1 MPLEYMKQINFF
13 RLRCLLIFTI
23 GLMASSAWATHIV
36 GGEIQ
41 MTYISG
47 NSYRLT
53 LNVYFDAINGNPA
66 AIDRPTVRIGAFSK
80 ATNRLIQAFE
90 LPLVEERPVNY
101 TVPACAVGQIVTRRI
116 TYITTAVL
124 NPNIYNEAG
133 GYYLSWER
141 CCRNNVI
148 DNIIAPGAAGQTFYM
163 EFPPLIRNGAR
174 FINSSP
180 NLTLPVSDYA
190 CAGQPFVFNY
200 GATDPDGDRLVYEL
214 RTPINGTSTQA
225 NPAPNP
231 PNPGPYPN
239 VRFVPGIGVSNM
251 IPGSPSLQISNTG
264 VLTVTPQTAGLYV
277 FAIAI
282 SEFRN
287 GIKIGET
294 VREYQLY
301 VLNCPRS
308 RPPVAEV
315 DNPARPGT
323 FLTARDTIRFRAD
336 DANRCGT
343 LALSDLDPNTILTIR
358 AVPINFTEASGF
370 TFPGRISLPGG
381 GTVRQQFCVPE
392 CPQRFDGDG
401 RPLPYTFDLIV
412 TDNSCPLPQSD
423 TVRVN
428 VLVEV
433 APNTPPQLVADIA
446 RYDSVRRE
454 YTVEVEIG
462 QSLTFNLN
470 ATDRENNVLR
480 QLMEGVGFTPASLGM
495 TLSGSLTGTPPLRN
509 TFQWTPRCDLLA
521 PGEAQREYVLR
532 FTTTDQPRCQP
543 PRSVQT
549 TVRIILKN
557 KQIPNQKPVPTIG
570 NLRFDP
576 ATRVFYDTAFVGS
589 PISFPVRGTD
599 ADRDSIRLSAR
610 GVGFDLTTVRAQ
622 FPTVAGLP
630 PLNGTFQ
637 WTPPCDVVGDLP
649 PGGSRAFDFEFRVQD
664 FQICP
669 PATSDSIVR
678 VRLFVKTRPNLRPAV
693 RPNLPFDART
703 RTYFDS
709 VVVGRAFN
717 FTVQGTDNERD
728 SVLLRLQGIN
738 LNPQALGMIFPD
750 VRGRAPV
757 TGTFR
762 WQTRCSLLAD
772 STRAQDFF
780 VNFLINDFDECGRPK
795 FDTAR
800 VRLRILPNATP
811 NRRPVTSA
819 ELPLRAGFTRFYVD
833 TVELGKPYTANIL
846 ADDADRDSLLLRALP
861 QGFNLTDVGMRFTD
875 RSGRPVLRSALTWNP
890 DCNLLPDLARGIFS
904 RTFEIDFL
912 TRDFRECQPFA
923 ADTIRVRLVLLYRQ
937 QNNRAPVVTAADLMQ
952 TSAKNYFREIRA
964 GEQVRFT
971 IRATDADNDTLTLI
985 GAPVGFTLAETG
997 MSLSPN
1003 PVTGRGTVQ
1012 SNFSW
1017 QPPCSLLTNNQPR
1030 EFQLTFIATD
1040 RRLCNLNRSDT
1051 IRVTLRLLP
1060 VPNPNPPTISATLMQ
1075 VPQTR
1080 RYQVNIIP
1088 NQPIT
1093 FTVRGN
1099 DPDRDVVSIT
1109 AEPQGFTLAEFGMNF
1124 RNQEGVAPLE
1134 VPFIWTPDCELLN
1147 RRREFDIRFTVRDKS
1162 DCGLSRTDTI
1172 LVQMRYNAE
1181 FDLRNFQPANVF
1193 TPNGDGI
1200 NDTFR
1205 IPNWPPDDCR
1215 NEFLKIE
1222 VYNRWGRLVFQ
1233 SDRKDFEWDGKGF
1246 PSGVYYY
1253 TIFFTN
1259 ASFKGTVT
1267 KVDEM

>member
-1 MPLEYMKQINFF
+1 MTNTNFIRFCCMLLPFIGFWAMPAK
-13 RLRCLLIFTI
+13 
-23 GLMASSAWATHIV
+23 ATHIV

-41 MTYISG
+41 LAHVAG
-47 NSYRLT
+47 NNYRIT
-53 LNVYFDAINGNPA
+53 LNVYFDAVNGNPA
-66 AIDRPTVRIGAFSK
+66 AIDRPTVRIASFSK
-80 ATNRLIQAFE
+80 ATNRLIQVFE

-116 TYITTAVL
+116 TYISNVVL
-124 NPNIYNEAG
+124 NPNIYNEAA

-148 DNIIAPGAAGQTFYM
+148 DNIVAPGSAGQTFYM
-163 EFPPLIRNGAR
+163 EFPPLMRNGVR

-180 NLTLPVSDYA
+180 NLTPPVSDYA
-190 CAGQPFVFNY
+190 CVGQPFTFNY

-214 RTPINGTSTQA
+214 RTPINGTSTQV

-231 PNPGPYPN
+231 PNPGPYPL
-239 VRFVPGIGVSNM
+239 VRFVPGIGLANM
-251 IPGSPSLQISNTG
+251 IPGSPPLQVSNTG
-264 VLTVTPQTAGLYV
+264 VLTVTPRTAGLYV
-277 FAIAI
+277 FAIGI

-287 GIKIGET
+287 GVKIGET

-308 RPPVAEV
+308 RPPVAQI
-315 DNPARPGT
+315 DNPNRPGT
-323 FLTARDTIRFRAD
+323 FLTARDTIRFRVD

-343 LALSDLDPNTILTIR
+343 LALSDQDPNTVLTIS
-358 AVPINFTEASGF
+358 ALPINFTGADGF
-370 TFPGRISLPGG
+370 TFPGRVALPNG
-381 GTVRQQFCVPE
+381 GTTRQQFCVPE
-392 CPQRFDGDG
+392 CPQRFDANG

-433 APNTPPQLVADIA
+433 APNTPPQLTADLA
-446 RYDSVRRE
+446 RFDSVRRE
-454 YTVEVEIG
+454 YTVELEIG
-462 QSLTFNLN
+462 QSLTFNLT
-470 ATDRENNVLR
+470 ATDGESDVLR
-480 QLMEGVGFTPASLGM
+480 QLMEGVGFNPAALGM
-495 TLSGSLTGTPPLRN
+495 TLGGNLTGTPPLRN

-521 PGEAQREYVLR
+521 SGEAQREYVLR

-543 PRSVQT
+543 PRSTQT

-557 KQIPNQKPVPTIG
+557 KQLPNQRPVPTIG
-570 NLRFDP
+570 SLRFDP
-576 ATRVFYDTAFVGS
+576 VARVFYDTAFVGS

-610 GVGFDLTTVRAQ
+610 GIGFDLAAVRAQ
-622 FPTVAGLP
+622 FPTLAGLP
-630 PLNGTFQ
+630 PLSGTFR
-637 WTPPCDVVGDLP
+637 WIPPCELVENLP
-649 PGGSRAFDFEFRVQD
+649 PGAHRAFDLEFRAQD
-664 FQICP
+664 FQLCP
-669 PATSDSIVR
+669 PATSDSVVR
-678 VRLFVKTRPNLRPAV
+678 VRLFVKTPPNLRPEV
-693 RPNLPFDART
+693 RPNLPFDAQT
-703 RTYFDS
+703 RTYVDS

-717 FTVQGTDNERD
+717 FTVQGIDNERD

-738 LNPQALGMIFPD
+738 LNPQALGMVFPD

-757 TGTFR
+757 SGTFR
-762 WQTRCSLLAD
+762 WPTACSMLAD

-800 VRLRILPNATP
+800 VRLRILPNTSP
-811 NRRPVTSA
+811 NRRPVASA
-819 ELPLRAGFTRFYVD
+819 ELPLRAGFTKFYVD
-833 TVELGKPYTANIL
+833 TVELGRPYTANIL

-861 QGFNLTDVGMRFTD
+861 QGFNLADVGMRFTD

-890 DCNLLPDLARGIFS
+890 DCDLLPDLARGVFS

-912 TRDFRECQPFA
+912 TRDFRDCQPFA
-923 ADTIRVRLVLLYRQ
+923 SDTIRVRLVLLYRQ
-937 QNNRAPVVTAADLMQ
+937 QNNRAPVVTADLTE
-952 TSAKNYFREIRA
+952 TSAKSYFREVRA
-964 GEQVRFT
+964 GDQVRFT
-971 IRATDADNDTLTLI
+971 VRATDADNDTLTLV
-985 GAPVGFTLAETG
+985 GAPNGFTLAATG
-997 MSLSPN
+997 ISIVPN
-1003 PVTGRGTVQ
+1003 PVTGRGMVQ
-1012 SNFSW
+1012 SIFTW
-1017 QPPCSLLTNNQPR
+1017 QPPCSLLTNNEPR

-1040 RRLCNLNRSDT
+1040 RKLCNLNRSDT

-1060 VPNPNPPTISATLMQ
+1060 VPNPNPPVISANLTQ

-1080 RYQVNIIP
+1080 RYQVNILP
-1088 NQPIT
+1088 RQPIN
-1093 FTVRGN
+1093 FDVRGD
-1099 DPDRDVVSIT
+1099 DPDRDIISIS
-1109 AEPQGFTLAEFGMNF
+1109 AEPKGFSLAEFGMSFQN
-1124 RNQEGVAPLE
+1124 REGAAPLQ
-1134 VPFIWTPDCELLN
+1134 VPFAWTPDCEMLN

-1172 LVQMRYNAE
+1172 LVQMRYAAE

-1222 VYNRWGRLVFQ
+1222 IYNRWGRLVFQ

-1259 ASFKGTVT
+1259 SKFKGTVT
-1267 KVDEM
+1267 KIDEM